1 MIPVYGLMKFL
12 HDLATVTWFGGLFT
26 TGIIL
31 VPVAR
36 TLLGPGVKMKKFMDV
51 FQRRLTKLVYVSMV
65 VLILS
70 GVFLARHNPA
80 FGGFFRMGNTY
91 SEILTAK
98 HILVVMMIAIGL
110 VRSLV
115 VGRKGQ
121 PQGRTKTKPLPQQT
135 QKKPQ
140 AELGQEK
147 LKMVLLYV
155 NILLGVIVLLLSA
168 YNAALPG

>member
-12 HDLATVTWFGGLFT
+12 HDLATVIWFGGLFT

-31 VPVAR
+31 VPVGR
-36 TLLGPGVKMKKFMDV
+36 TLLGPGAEMKKFMDI
-51 FQRRLTKLVYVSMV
+51 FQRRLTKFVYVSIV
-65 VLILS
+65 VLIFS
-70 GVFLARHNPA
+70 GVFLARHNPT
-80 FGGFFRMGNTY
+80 FEGLFRMGNTY
-91 SEILTAK
+91 SKILTVK

-115 VGRKGQ
+115 MGSKGQ
-121 PQGRTKTKPLPQQT
+121 QPDRTQTKPLPEQT

-140 AELGQEK
+140 AEFGQEK
-147 LKMVLLYV
+147 LKMILLYG
-155 NILLGVIVLLLSA
+155 NILLGVIVLFLSA